1 MRPSSPIAGFDP
13 ISSAGL
19 IKSCRKAAGGG
30 PNHASSK
37 PGSDP
42 RVWLWQ
48 QLPSFRHLPITPFPA
63 KPPGIFLPWKCD
75 FKPPV
80 SSQLWLF
87 AAVQPL
93 VAGRCFILLPRPI
106 PRTPRKQ
113 RVIWE
118 TTHPRVTGR
127 LYHPPQHPSLSILL
141 LGPCLPLLHHIKPH
155 PC

>member
-1 MRPSSPIAGFDP
+1 MRPSSAFTGFDP

-37 PGSDP
+37 PGSDL

-48 QLPSFRHLPITPFPA
+48 QLPSFQHLPITPFPA

-87 AAVQPL
+87 AAVQLL

-106 PRTPRKQ
+106 PRTSAHRGNNALFGK
-113 RVIWE
+113 
-118 TTHPRVTGR
+118 R
-127 LYHPPQHPSLSILL
+127 LIPVSRGGSIIPPGTPVCPSSCWD
-141 LGPCLPLLHHIKPH
+141 PVCLFYTV
-155 PC
+155 